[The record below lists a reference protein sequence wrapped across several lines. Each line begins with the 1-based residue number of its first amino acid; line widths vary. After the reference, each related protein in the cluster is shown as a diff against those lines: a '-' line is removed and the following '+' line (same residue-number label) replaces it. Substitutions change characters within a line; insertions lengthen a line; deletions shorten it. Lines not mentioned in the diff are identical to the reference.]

1 MQRTHRRVTN
11 HPHQARR
18 HSSLEF
24 FAGSMFQQPVSR
36 RATGPV
42 WHAVGR
48 GAYAVEAAPDTFQA
62 SGVVLES
69 VFHSRT
75 AAGAMSPALLA
86 RLVANE
92 ATLKALLTLTA
103 APVQHGA
110 VRISQRPWAA
120 VASHLLETHAR
131 PGPLFCPQAS
141 STTLQRRTELMSRC
155 AARFL
160 AGSTRSCLTSQIWC
174 HSWEAQLDS
183 VCATSRLVCPCS
195 CQQCLYNA
203 KARDR
208 LLHGTEAAQQAAVH
222 T

>member
-1 MQRTHRRVTN
+1 MSS
-11 HPHQARR
+11 
-18 HSSLEF
+18 SSLEF

-48 GAYAVEAAPDTFQA
+48 GTYAVEAA

-69 VFHSRT
+69 VFQSRP

-110 VRISQRPWAA
+110 VRCSQRPAA
-120 VASHLLETHAR
+120 VVMHQLDTHAR
-131 PGPLFCPQAS
+131 PGPLSCPQAS
-141 STTLQRRTELMSRC
+141 NVTLQRRAELMSRC

-160 AGSTRSCLTSQIWC
+160 AGSTRSCLTSQIWRQLGGPARQRLRDKQAGVPVQLPAVPVQRC
-174 HSWEAQLDS
+174 CPGQAQRS
-183 VCATSRLVCPCS
+183 GGCAASSSAHLTL
-195 CQQCLYNA
+195 
-203 KARDR
+203 
-208 LLHGTEAAQQAAVH
+208 
-222 T
+222 